1 MENIKNIINR
11 KKNEIVRS
19 HITKCPICSSQAS
32 RVFEDGRYYIYCVTC
47 GANTIAKEIS
57 AMSKELEDIYGK

>member
-11 KKNEIVRS
+11 KKNETVRL
-19 HITKCPICSSQAS
+19 HNTTCPHCSSHAS
-32 RVFEDGRYYIYCVTC
+32 RVFEDGRYYIHCVTC